1 MVYLRMRHSS
11 ITKKPVRSPFLIILN
26 PPFTYLLSSTSSFI
40 MNMSP
45 PDEEDFKLLDVES
58 SDEEDFKLPE
68 DFKLLGGERYASL
81 YEKARKE

>member
-1 MVYLRMRHSS
+1 
-11 ITKKPVRSPFLIILN
+11 
-26 PPFTYLLSSTSSFI
+26 

-45 PDEEDFKLLDVES
+45 PDSEDFKLLGDES